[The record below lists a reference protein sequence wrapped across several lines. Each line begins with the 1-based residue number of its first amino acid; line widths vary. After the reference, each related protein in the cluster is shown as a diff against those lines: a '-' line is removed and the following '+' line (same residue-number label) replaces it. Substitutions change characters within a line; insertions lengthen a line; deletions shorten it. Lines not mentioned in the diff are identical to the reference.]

1 MCCDASSTL
10 YHSINPC
17 LEGWSCCCNQVP
29 DREFYLWQAVSTL
42 MLPLQLVV
50 SSTIVCV
57 RGPCKFETLFHING
71 LSAAVGGADPGID
84 FRADFLPRFC
94 AVVMICLPLPTV
106 LAARMHSMWQPRK
119 RLVLLRAVAEVENL
133 SNTSGN
139 KPDMYR
145 MTDGAQP
152 LDFV

>member
-71 LSAAVGGADPGID
+71 LSAAVVAQIRASTSAPTFFPG
-84 FRADFLPRFC
+84 FA
-94 AVVMICLPLPTV
+94 
-106 LAARMHSMWQPRK
+106 
-119 RLVLLRAVAEVENL
+119 LL
-133 SNTSGN
+133 
-139 KPDMYR
+139 
-145 MTDGAQP
+145 
-152 LDFV
+152 